1 MSETLEKKATTSSS
15 SSKKRR
21 VFQVAK
27 ELHVS
32 IESLLEFLQAQN
44 YKVKNPMS
52 SITEDMYE
60 EICREFKHEI
70 AETSEPEFDFRK
82 RLLERREK
90 EQERKRRVAKEIL
103 ELTSTR
109 PSLEELI
116 PPSEEKVSGEEP
128 TEEQVQHKPKTEAE
142 KGHLDKERLKT
153 LLAAHEKEV
162 EHAIGHDK
170 KPAEVEEKTV
180 SAVEEATTAE
190 VKPEEKEDK
199 AKPVVKGEPTVR
211 VRKIKAGEGE
221 TAQKEEKAP
230 EKSERQRR
238 RRKKK
243 ERVAEEKAKAA
254 QKVKRKKA
262 KAKRPRASEA
272 EVEATIRKTMAM
284 MEERGKPK
292 RRRVKAAEE
301 EVVEEPTNIIRI
313 NEFASVAELAQCMDV
328 DSTEVIKKLM
338 EMGMLATINQRL
350 DMDTIMMVADEF
362 GYEVQPMDEYGVD
375 LLEEL
380 EQEDSDNLEPR
391 PPVVTIMGH
400 VDHGKTS
407 LLDYIRKSNIVA
419 GEVGGITQHIG
430 AYVVSV
436 DGKKITFLDTPGHE
450 AFTAMRARG
459 AQITDIVVLI
469 VAADDR
475 VMPQTI
481 EAINHAKAAGV
492 PIIVAINKIDKPTAN
507 PELIKKQLSEVG
519 ILVEEWGGKYPCTE
533 ISAKLGTN
541 VDQLLEL
548 ITLQAEM
555 LELKANPNR
564 LAKGVILESR
574 LDKGKGP
581 VATVLVQNG
590 TLKVG
595 DPVVAG
601 PYFAKVRAMFDE
613 RNRRVEKA
621 LPSTPVLTVGFN
633 EVPEAGDILFALKSE
648 REAREISLKRRQA
661 KREQDFRKTSRITLD
676 EFARRVSEKAIKELK
691 LILKTDVAGS
701 AEALSD
707 ALTKLS
713 TDEITIQILHQGT
726 GAITETDV
734 LLASA
739 SNAIIIGFHVR
750 PNPKAIDLAAS
761 QGVDIRTYSV
771 IYDAI
776 DDIKAALEGLLEPV
790 EKEELVGIVEVRQIF
805 KIPKVGTIAG
815 CYVLKGKIN
824 RNDKARVVREGKVI
838 HESRIS
844 SLKRFKEDVREV
856 TAGFECGIGIENFN
870 DIKVGDHIETYKVVE
885 VKRKPEKV
893 EEDTLT

>member
-1 MSETLEKKATTSSS
+1 
-15 SSKKRR
+15 
-21 VFQVAK
+21 
-27 ELHVS
+27 
-32 IESLLEFLQAQN
+32 
-44 YKVKNPMS
+44 
-52 SITEDMYE
+52 
-60 EICREFKHEI
+60 
-70 AETSEPEFDFRK
+70 
-82 RLLERREK
+82 
-90 EQERKRRVAKEIL
+90 
-103 ELTSTR
+103 
-109 PSLEELI
+109 
-116 PPSEEKVSGEEP
+116 
-128 TEEQVQHKPKTEAE
+128 
-142 KGHLDKERLKT
+142 
-153 LLAAHEKEV
+153 
-162 EHAIGHDK
+162 
-170 KPAEVEEKTV
+170 
-180 SAVEEATTAE
+180 
-190 VKPEEKEDK
+190 
-199 AKPVVKGEPTVR
+199 
-211 VRKIKAGEGE
+211 
-221 TAQKEEKAP
+221 
-230 EKSERQRR
+230 
-238 RRKKK
+238 
-243 ERVAEEKAKAA
+243 
-254 QKVKRKKA
+254 
-262 KAKRPRASEA
+262 
-272 EVEATIRKTMAM
+272 
-284 MEERGKPK
+284 
-292 RRRVKAAEE
+292 
-301 EVVEEPTNIIRI
+301 
-313 NEFASVAELAQCMDV
+313 
-328 DSTEVIKKLM
+328 
-338 EMGMLATINQRL
+338 
-350 DMDTIMMVADEF
+350 MMVADEF